1 VASSVGCLLGGV
13 IGDRFGIK
21 KTVVAERIDYATVFY
36 LDALF
41 AVLVIL
47 VIPFLRGREAHPAE
61 SRPPVASELPAVAGV
76 QD

>member
-1 VASSVGCLLGGV
+1 M
-13 IGDRFGIK
+13 
-21 KTVVAERIDYATVFY
+21 VAERIDYATVFY

-47 VIPFLRGREAHPAE
+47 IIPFLRGREALPAE
-61 SRPPVASELPAVAGV
+61 RRSPAASGSPAVAGV